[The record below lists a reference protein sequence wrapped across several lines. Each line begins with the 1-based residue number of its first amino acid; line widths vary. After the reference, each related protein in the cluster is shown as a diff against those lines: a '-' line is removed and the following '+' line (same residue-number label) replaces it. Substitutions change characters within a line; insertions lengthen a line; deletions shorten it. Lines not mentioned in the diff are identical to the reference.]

1 MDFSFNGASH
11 MPVMAASFIDFPAGT
26 GTFAND
32 EEDEEEDEEELAE
45 VTTVSSAHHH
55 HHHGHHHHGHH
66 QQQQQQHGS
75 GPNTVSGAGAAS
87 TSGSGLAL
95 LSGHRG
101 AEDPAGPAG
110 AGARP
115 QRGRLDRG
123 SVGLWVALIATAAN
137 ILVIAIVYAST
148 F

>member
-1 MDFSFNGASH
+1 MDFSFNGTSH

-55 HHHGHHHHGHH
+55 HGHHHHGHH
-66 QQQQQQHGS
+66 QQQHGS

-87 TSGSGLAL
+87 ASGSGLAL

-101 AEDPAGPAG
+101 AEGLAGPAG